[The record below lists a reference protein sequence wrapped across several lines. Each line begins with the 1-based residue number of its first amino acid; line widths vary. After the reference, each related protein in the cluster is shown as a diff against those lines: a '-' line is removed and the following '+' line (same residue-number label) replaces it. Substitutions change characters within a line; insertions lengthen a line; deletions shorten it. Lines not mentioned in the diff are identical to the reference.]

1 MKISNL
7 MEQERISSQHNRKKI
22 LQRKEAGDAYRKN
35 AMYFQ
40 PKKNPLLIEL
50 ENLLLGRTDQD
61 LYDQQQE
68 ESKEV
73 TPQQKAIMED
83 LQQTEKN
90 VRAHEQNYKVGMNDN
105 ADPSNISDSELGDTL
120 HILEQVRNA
129 ALSSAEPSPQDLR
142 VAQSVD
148 AQIQHMLNNSNV
160 DEVATNESEPSFV
173 RDIIEVKVPERYS
186 KELKLDPFADTIF
199 GKNYETAFKLRAF
212 KQVSERYAAHVQ
224 MAKNGYRPDKD
235 SMFSLIA

>member
-50 ENLLLGRTDQD
+50 ENLLLGRTDQV

-90 VRAHEQNYKVGMNDN
+90 VRAHEQTYKVGMNDN
-105 ADPSNISDSELGDTL
+105 ADSSNISDSEQGDTL

-129 ALSSAEPSPQDLR
+129 ALSSAEPSPLDLR

-148 AQIQHMLNNSNV
+148 AQIQH
-160 DEVATNESEPSFV
+160 
-173 RDIIEVKVPERYS
+173 IHY
-186 KELKLDPFADTIF
+186 
-199 GKNYETAFKLRAF
+199 
-212 KQVSERYAAHVQ
+212 
-224 MAKNGYRPDKD
+224 
-235 SMFSLIA
+235 